1 MKTFIHNFIIVL
13 VICSALFTA
22 EAQVQEDLTPAEKK
36 QLTRVTEPIT
46 MFKGFFRVDIT
57 TQFFSN
63 DKSFD
68 DNGKKTLPYQNLSRQ
83 GQSLSMSMYYGIS
96 DRLEITAILP
106 YYKRNTFQEGILIIP
121 YQGINRNNRIKI
133 NSSGMAD
140 IGIGINYQLIKAKG
154 TSPALTLF
162 AMGFLP
168 VSSPDISNVTNDG
181 TGNLSYT
188 EPVTTGE
195 YSILTA
201 VRMKKIT
208 YPLSYELEIGFR
220 KSFGS
225 TRIIVPNEAPSDFQS
240 GNEYYVRPFV
250 NFHLNKWVL
259 LTNYVDYLF
268 QSADNYQGG
277 TTAYQRKADTQ
288 FFRYYPGISFQLGKF
303 RLEQSVMIPLFG
315 KNAGADP
322 SYLFS
327 IARVF

>member
-1 MKTFIHNFIIVL
+1 MKSSLIKFLIILTV
-13 VICSALFTA
+13 CSVSITV
-22 EAQVQEDLTPAEKK
+22 EAQVQEDLTPLEKK

-46 MFKGFFRVDIT
+46 MFKGFFRVDLT

-68 DNGKKTLPYQNLSRQ
+68 NNGRKILPYQNLSRQ
-83 GQSLSMSMYYGIS
+83 GQSLSLAMYYGVS
-96 DRLEITAILP
+96 DRFELTAILP
-106 YYKRNTFQEGILIIP
+106 YYRRNTFQEGILMIP
-121 YQGINRNNRIKI
+121 YQGINRYNRIKI
-133 NSSGMAD
+133 RSNGMAD
-140 IGIGINYQLIKAKG
+140 IGAGMNYQLIKAKG
-154 TSPALTLF
+154 TRPALTFF
-162 AMGFLP
+162 AMGFIP

-195 YSILTA
+195 FSVLMA
-201 VRMKKIT
+201 VRMKKIA
-208 YPLSYELEIGFR
+208 YPLSYEFEMGFR
-220 KSFGS
+220 RGFGS
-225 TRIIVPNEAPSDFQS
+225 TRITVPNQDPAKFQS

-268 QSADNYQGG
+268 QSADNYDGG
-277 TTAYQRKADTQ
+277 TTAYQQKANTQ
-288 FFRYYPGISFQLGKF
+288 FFRYYPGISFQLGQF
-303 RLEQSVMIPLFG
+303 RLEQSVMVPLFG